1 MKSKSQ
7 AWLLSA
13 AVCLSVLLSAMA
25 QVGDE
30 GWVKSKDPCYLTK
43 QQKKYAK
50 QTYGVDMPYMTCIPL
65 GITLD
70 WKIDVQYQRHP
81 PFGNDQMS
89 LYIREEYPAFLEL
102 LYDQKKRDVLQSF
115 KIMGPAPC
123 CPGQVTADLVSA
135 RAAFWACD
143 GHTIRDC
150 VRVTTST
157 PVDFD
162 LTSEDSASLAFS
174 WSRDGLD
181 CEGGAT
187 SSRIEYRD
195 KPPRVMLSGLLYE
208 DPFQIKVKD
217 GDSLTWEEVR
227 QGMEDESLYK
237 AFSLQSRTVFPS
249 PQGNLD
255 HTYSMKGKA
264 DLYISFGETKEEVWT
279 VTIEGREHDENG
291 PPITYK
297 DRDKITQDLPIGV
310 QFDWL
315 VQGRVVLRKAKKA
328 RFYDSGTIT
337 KFSQTPK
344 IIFDHPELYRC
355 FMNNCQGGKV
365 NTALSMLEGATL
377 PGEVQGES
385 LGVAWPAYI
394 SQACV
399 VCSPLKEYLG
409 KIWYRHEFDEGS
421 VFMKRMAEMWLPL
434 KDGLVKTGS
443 TLEGAEYKITLKKI
457 K

>member
-1 MKSKSQ
+1 MKSKSR
-7 AWLLSA
+7 AGFLSA
-13 AVCLSVLLSAMA
+13 AVCLSVFLSAIA
-25 QVGDE
+25 QLSDE

-50 QTYGVDMPYMTCIPL
+50 QNFGSDMPYMTCIPL

-89 LYIREEYPAFLEL
+89 LFIREEYPAFLEL

-157 PVDFD
+157 PVDFE
-162 LTSEDSASLAFS
+162 LTSEDSADLAFS

-181 CEGGAT
+181 CEGGAD

-195 KPPRVMLSGLLYE
+195 KPPRAMLSGLLYE
-208 DPFQIKVKD
+208 DPFQIKVK
-217 GDSLTWEEVR
+217 GTDSLTWEEVR

-237 AFSLQSRTVFPS
+237 AFSFQSRTVFPS
-249 PQGNLD
+249 PKGNLD

-279 VTIEGREHDENG
+279 VTIEGREKDE
-291 PPITYK
+291 PDSPITYK
-297 DRDKITQDLPIGV
+297 DRDKTTKELPISV

-315 VQGRVVLRKAKKA
+315 AQARLTLRKAKKA

-337 KFSQTPK
+337 KFSQSPQ
-344 IIFDHPELYRC
+344 IIFGHPELYRC
-355 FMNNCQGGKV
+355 F
-365 NTALSMLEGATL
+365 LSQCPGDRTYQNMSLYESAAL

-385 LGVAWPAYI
+385 LSLGWPAYP

-399 VCSPLKEYLG
+399 VCSPLKMYLG
-409 KIWYRHEFDEGS
+409 KIWYRHEFGGGD

-434 KDGLVKTGS
+434 KDGLVKTGT
-443 TLEGAEYKITLKKI
+443 TLEGVEYKITLKKI